1 VAHLL
6 FSRLGLRNIEIVN
19 ARTHWISGG
28 SIRIIN
34 RAEENFFPKVVKA
47 GCRSRPTFS
56 RKLFVSSDWLP
67 IRTLSRVEIR
77 QPPRSCLSAA
87 LPVGRAMDQGPREN
101 KLWIAAVRGITATRY
116 RGKHFRGPW
125 FSSPSRRANHA
136 AMVRLSAAES
146 CIAHDRNARLVAGDG
161 LTCPQNVTT

>member
-1 VAHLL
+1 MEAAAPKLASEDPAVYVAHLL

-56 RKLFVSSDWLP
+56 RKLFVSSD
-67 IRTLSRVEIR
+67 
-77 QPPRSCLSAA
+77 
-87 LPVGRAMDQGPREN
+87 
-101 KLWIAAVRGITATRY
+101 
-116 RGKHFRGPW
+116 
-125 FSSPSRRANHA
+125 
-136 AMVRLSAAES
+136 
-146 CIAHDRNARLVAGDG
+146 
-161 LTCPQNVTT
+161 